1 MKFKLFF
8 VLLACVVAS
17 FTVSASSND
26 AVQVDTIDVPATYIE
41 SPMRVT
47 VVLPQQYFNETDTTK
62 YPVVYLLNGYGGNYS
77 SWSVV
82 RPDLDKLASQYGMIF
97 VCPDGRDSWYWDSPI
112 DPKMQMES
120 FITKE
125 LVPYIDNNYRTRAEA
140 SGRAIMGLSMG
151 GHGGLWLGIR
161 HSDMFGSA
169 GSTSGGVNIIPFP
182 KKWKM
187 IKRLGAYEENPQ
199 RWEEHTVINLV
210 PTLKPGQLNIII
222 DCGSDDF
229 FAKVNEDL
237 HQALLKQGIPHDY
250 ISRPGNHSMKYWNNS
265 ILYQLLYFN
274 EQFKKQ

>member
-1 MKFKLFF
+1 MKIKMFF
-8 VLLACVVAS
+8 LLLACYVAG
-17 FTVSASSND
+17 FTAVAGD
-26 AVQVDTIDVPATYIE
+26 KAAVQVDTIDVPATYIE

-47 VVLPQQYFNETDTTK
+47 VVLPDSYLAPGDTAV
-62 YPVVYLLNGYGGNYS
+62 YPVVYLLNGYGGNYT
-77 SWSVV
+77 SWITV
-82 RPDLDKLASQYGMIF
+82 RPDLDRLASMYGMIL

-112 DPKMQMES
+112 DSVMQMES

-125 LVPYIDNNYRTRAEA
+125 LVPYIDRNYRTRAEA

-182 KKWKM
+182 AKWKM
-187 IKRLGAYEENPQ
+187 AKRLGAYEDNRE
-199 RWEEHTVINLV
+199 RWEKHTVINLV
-210 PTLKPGQLNIII
+210 PTLKPGQLNIIF

-229 FAKVNEDL
+229 FAEINEEL
-237 HQALLKQGIPHDY
+237 HQVMLKHGIPHDY

-265 ILYQLLYFN
+265 ILYQLLYFS
-274 EQFKKQ
+274 EQFKK